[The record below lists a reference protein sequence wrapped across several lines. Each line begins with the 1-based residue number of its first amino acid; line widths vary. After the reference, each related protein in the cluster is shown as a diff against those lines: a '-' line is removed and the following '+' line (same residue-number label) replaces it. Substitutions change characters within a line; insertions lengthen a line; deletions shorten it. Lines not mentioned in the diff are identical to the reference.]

1 MNITLIAG
9 TNRANSRTGRV
20 TKYIQKRFEH
30 HGVSTTRLDLV
41 DLPMELLSSD
51 AYDETPRGFL
61 PFSEAVLH
69 SDGLYVVAPEYNGSF
84 PGALKLFIDHLPFPE
99 SFEQRPVA
107 FTGIAAGIFG
117 NLRGIEQLQM
127 VFGYRNA
134 HIFPKR
140 IFISG
145 ASRTVDAEGGL
156 TDPKAAQ
163 RLEQQI
169 IDYIDFVTRLRA
181 ES

>member
-20 TKYIQKRFEH
+20 TRRIQERFEH
-30 HGVSTTRLDLV
+30 HGVSTTLLDLV
-41 DLPMELLSSD
+41 DLPVALLSPE

-61 PFSEAVLH
+61 PFSDAVLS
-69 SDGLYVVAPEYNGSF
+69 SDGLYVVAPEYNGSY

-107 FTGIAAGIFG
+107 FTGIASGVFG
-117 NLRGIEQLQM
+117 NIRGIEQLQM

-134 HIFPKR
+134 HIFPRR

-145 ASRTVDAEGGL
+145 ASRNLDEEGRL
-156 TDPKAAQ
+156 TDAKAAS

-169 IDYIDFVTRLRA
+169 VDYIAFISCLQGK
-181 ES
+181 S

>member
-9 TNRANSRTGRV
+9 TNRTNSRTGRV
-20 TKYIQKRFEH
+20 TRHIQERFEH
-30 HGVSTTRLDLV
+30 YGVSTTRLDLV
-41 DLPMELLSSD
+41 DLPIELLSPE
-51 AYDETPRGFL
+51 AYAEPPRGFL
-61 PFSEAVLH
+61 RFSEAVLQA
-69 SDGLYVVAPEYNGSF
+69 DGLYVVAPEYNGSY

-99 SFEQRPVA
+99 SFEGRPVA
-107 FTGIAAGIFG
+107 FAGIAAGIFG

-140 IFISG
+140 LFISG
-145 ASRTVDAEGGL
+145 ATRAVSDDGSL
-156 TDPKAAQ
+156 TDAKATE

-169 IDYIDFVTRLRA
+169 QDYITFVRRLRA